1 MVMLT
6 RALDQ
11 PVSLSQVPLP
21 EILPPVVIVAFTRPD
36 LLTQVLSALA
46 EQTLR
51 PAKILAY
58 LDGSRGAKDDALIQD
73 CIRLLEEFDATIPV
87 EIVARSENLG
97 CDRNVILTLTE
108 VLEAY
113 PAVVY
118 LEDDV
123 VPNPCFYD
131 RMCRLLNLY
140 ADQKQ
145 VFSMSGYANFPHELK
160 PEIDRDFIVSNRV
173 FALGFAT
180 WADRWQAIDLIH
192 QPPAAN
198 PFGDFSRIP
207 PTLQTRYTM
216 VNQFFMERNRKT
228 DWVISMTVAALYRGY
243 VHVIPTRSMVRN
255 VGFGHAEAVNYRGA
269 EPDWANANYDA
280 LAVPDALPDG
290 LELLPTLT
298 RALSGVELVRHLR
311 AQSGIW
317 LSPQVFW
324 YFWRRSRS
332 WADRW
337 AWLQFFGD
345 RLVMMLRRWKSG
357 LPL

>member
-1 MVMLT
+1 MLT
-6 RALDQ
+6 QSLDR
-11 PVSLSQVPLP
+11 PSSLNQVPLP
-21 EILPPVVIVAFTRPD
+21 KVLPPVVIVAFTRPD
-36 LLTQVLSALA
+36 LLTQVLAALT

-51 PAKILAY
+51 PPKILAY
-58 LDGSRGAKDDALIQD
+58 LDGSRGPKDTPLIQD
-73 CIRLLEEFDATIPV
+73 CIRLLEQFDATIPV

-108 VLEAY
+108 VLADY

-131 RMCRLLNLY
+131 RVCRLLNLY

-145 VFSMSGYANFPHELK
+145 VFSISGYANFPDEVR
-160 PEIDRDFIVSNRV
+160 PEIDGDFIVSNRI

-180 WADRWQAIDLIH
+180 WADRWQAIDLIN
-192 QPPAAN
+192 QPSAPN

-280 LAVPDALPDG
+280 VAVPDALPQD
-290 LELLPTLT
+290 LERLPRLAM
-298 RALSGVELVRHLR
+298 ALSGVELAAHLR

-317 LSPQVFW
+317 LSPQAFW
-324 YFWRRSRS
+324 YFWRQSRS

-337 AWLQFFGD
+337 AWLSFFGD
-345 RLVMMLRRWKSG
+345 RFVMMLRRLKSG